1 MESSGDFL
9 VRDIEVDIWSRR
21 MDTVETETDVEIP
34 WHKFML
40 SSKGK
45 KLLNLQ
51 KCLLNPLAKIISAAV
66 GTTLFILFIIV
77 IQYKMRKNRTE
88 KLDPEEVERRK
99 TDDLIGLLSNNES
112 LIRFAN

>member
-21 MDTVETETDVEIP
+21 MDTVEKATDVEIP

-45 KLLNLQ
+45 KLRFL
-51 KCLLNPLAKIISAAV
+51 SA
-66 GTTLFILFIIV
+66 
-77 IQYKMRKNRTE
+77 Y
-88 KLDPEEVERRK
+88 
-99 TDDLIGLLSNNES
+99 
-112 LIRFAN
+112 